1 VLAGWFYKCRL
12 STFTHQF
19 TKKKEAKK
27 KSSSNNI
34 HLYKPSENK
43 SKGAASLHTK
53 PPQTHR
59 LGSSKFVKEDLERNK
74 AILFSKM
81 TNIA

>member
-27 KSSSNNI
+27 KSISNNI

-43 SKGAASLHTK
+43 SKGTASATK
-53 PPQTHR
+53 PSRNGR
-59 LGSSKFVKEDLERNK
+59 LDTRL
-74 AILFSKM
+74 
-81 TNIA
+81 